1 MKVDVEVSIKPAKD
15 AFRTTQE
22 LLMWKWV
29 SDCASQ
35 SEKSKDEIYDI
46 FKVMYLWPQI
56 KSKLPKVAAIES
68 LIQTLPKSATKAVFA
83 PHISHD
89 KANKPELDEAL
100 TNFALAIG
108 KKYKLSS
115 ACLLHQRKRQAT
127 VHAES
132 RKIVKVFL
140 YLKSEG
146 MLYLSQLQETS
157 FKLRGQ
163 ENGCTITN

>member
-1 MKVDVEVSIKPAKD
+1 MAAKTQKYLILKDSDTVTDGGLTVTLSRPMKVDVEVSIKPAKD
-15 AFRTTQE
+15 SFRTTQE

-29 SDCASQ
+29 ADCANQ

-56 KSKLPKVAAIES
+56 KSKIPKVAAIES
-68 LIQTLPKSATKAVFA
+68 LIQTLPKAQQGAVFA

-108 KKYKLSS
+108 KKYTLSS
-115 ACLLHQRKRQAT
+115 AAYYIKERDKQPFMQKG
-127 VHAES
+127 E
-132 RKIVKVFL
+132 K
-140 YLKSEG
+140 
-146 MLYLSQLQETS
+146 
-157 FKLRGQ
+157 
-163 ENGCTITN
+163 